1 MKIGDEVTIE
11 VGGKIRDREITYA
24 DAEKSCGCVTIT
36 PKYEL
41 DGTIV
46 GFKEGWFSSYWIVSL
61 DNGKIVKVRA

>member
-1 MKIGDEVTIE
+1 MKIGDKVTIKSGGE
-11 VGGKIRDREITYA
+11 VVESKITHV

-41 DGTIV
+41 NGTIL

-61 DNGKIVKVRA
+61 DNGKIIKVRA